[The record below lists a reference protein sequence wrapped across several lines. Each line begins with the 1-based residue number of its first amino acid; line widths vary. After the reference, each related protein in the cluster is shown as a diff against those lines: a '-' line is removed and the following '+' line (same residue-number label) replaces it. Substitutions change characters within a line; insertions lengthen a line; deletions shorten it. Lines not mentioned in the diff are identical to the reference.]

1 MSNFQSVNF
10 EEQEQ
15 DEMKEKLDKI
25 TISSNINL
33 DTTTSNITTNTSN
46 ITTNTTNITAKTD
59 KNINR
64 CLEKIS
70 GVCDGRKLYPDYLK
84 SSGTTFITL
93 ANITSAQDVGQ
104 AWVDI
109 TGSEI
114 TYQPPT
120 LSAFGGATRGI
131 VVYKFSFHMSK
142 HDTVNQVHGD
152 SQGLGTFKFLIDD
165 ANDGNYTA
173 LTRGIQVLG
182 GTSYGKQ
189 VDMEIALTID
199 STESKNVAL
208 GIFDTW
214 TSAKKIKCQVFE
226 YSTSTEFN
234 LHQPMYYED
243 LFLELDGPLAVPV
256 IQPHISIEAYGYA

>member
-1 MSNFQSVNF
+1 MSNFQGVNN

-84 SSGTTFITL
+84 SAGTTFITL
-93 ANITSAQDVGQ
+93 ATISSAQDVGQ
-104 AWVDI
+104 AWVDV

-142 HDTVNQVHGD
+142 HDTVNEVQGD
-152 SQGLGTFKFLIDD
+152 TQGLGSFKILIDD
-165 ANDGNYTA
+165 LNNGSYTA
-173 LTRGIQVLG
+173 LTIGKQVHG
-182 GTSYGKQ
+182 GTLYGKQ
-189 VDMEIALTID
+189 IHMEVALTID
-199 STESKNVAL
+199 STESKDLAN

-214 TSAKKIKCQVFE
+214 TSPKKIKVQAWE
-226 YSTSTEFN
+226 YSTGTEFN
-234 LHQPMYYED
+234 IHQPMYYESS
-243 LFLELDGPLAVPV
+243 FLETDGALAVPI
-256 IQPHISIEAYGYA
+256 IQPKISIETYGYA